1 MLERAGPNLFLQTLA
16 PEPKLKEPTLLVG
29 LPGMGHV
36 AKLSAEYLVEQLGA
50 KPFLRIFSP
59 AFPPYIVCRDG
70 MVEAT
75 QNELYYRKGDPDLII
90 YTGNTQPENT
100 TPGAIRAHYEIAEA
114 VLDLARRLGAVRLV
128 ATAAY
133 ILDRPVESPRVWGV
147 ATDPK
152 TLGELK
158 GLGVH
163 VMKEGSI
170 TGLNGLV
177 LGIAAQRSIAGA
189 CLLGE
194 SSTPQME
201 DPRAA
206 RAVLEVVAKWLGLS
220 LDMKGLEKRIKN
232 QEKAAVERQA
242 MERKMIEQL
251 LKRAGQEGPGG
262 SAPPSP
268 DYIR

>member
-1 MLERAGPNLFLQTLA
+1 MLERAGPNLFFQALA
-16 PEPKLKEPTLLVG
+16 PEPRLKAPTLLVG

-50 KPFLRIFSP
+50 RPFLRLLSP
-59 AFPPYIVCRDG
+59 AFPPYIVCHDG

-75 QNELYYRKGDPDLII
+75 QNELYYWKGDPDLII
-90 YTGNTQPENT
+90 YTGNTQPENSN
-100 TPGAIRAHYEIAEA
+100 PGAVRAHYEIAEA
-114 VLDLARRLGAVRLV
+114 VLGLALRLGAARLV

-133 ILDRPVESPRVWGV
+133 ILERPVEDPRVWAV

-158 GLGVH
+158 QIGVQ
-163 VMKEGSI
+163 VMREGSI

-177 LGIAAQRSIAGA
+177 LGIAAQRSLAGA

-194 SSTPQME
+194 SSTPQTE

-206 RAVLEVVAKWLGLS
+206 RAVLEVAAKWLGLS
-220 LDMKGLEKRIKN
+220 LDLKGLEKRIKS
-232 QEKAAVERQA
+232 QEKAAAERQA

-251 LKRAGQEGPGG
+251 LKRAQPEGPGG
-262 SAPPSP
+262 APPSP

>member
-16 PEPKLKEPTLLVG
+16 PEPRLREPTLLVG

-36 AKLSAEYLVEQLGA
+36 AKLAAEYLVEQLEA

-59 AFPPYIVCRDG
+59 AFPPYIVCHDG

-75 QNELYYRKGDPDLII
+75 QNELYFWKGNPDLII
-90 YTGNTQPENT
+90 YTGNAQPENS
-100 TPGAIRAHYEIAEA
+100 TPGAVRAHYEIAEA

-133 ILDRPVESPRVWGV
+133 ILDRPVEKPRVWAV

-152 TLGELK
+152 TLRELR
-158 GLGVH
+158 GLGVQ
-163 VMKEGSI
+163 VMREGAI

-177 LGIAAQRSIAGA
+177 LGIAAERSIPGA

-206 RAVLEVVAKWLGLS
+206 RAVLEVVSKWLGLS
-220 LDMKGLEKRIKN
+220 LDMKGLEKRVKS
-232 QEKAAVERQA
+232 QEKAAAERQA
-242 MERKMIEQL
+242 MEKRMIEQL
-251 LKRAGQEGPGG
+251 LKRAQPEGTGG
-262 SAPPSP
+262 GPPPP

>member
-16 PEPKLKEPTLLVG
+16 PEPKLKEATLLVG

-36 AKLSAEYLVEQLGA
+36 AKLSADYLVEQLGA
-50 KPFLRIFSP
+50 KPFLRLLSP
-59 AFPPYIVCRDG
+59 AFPPYIVCHDG
-70 MVEAT
+70 LVEST
-75 QNELYYRKGDPDLII
+75 QNSLYYWKGDPDLIL
-90 YTGNTQPENT
+90 YTGNTQPENSN
-100 TPGAIRAHYEIAEA
+100 PGAVRAHYEIAEA
-114 VLDLARRLGAVRLV
+114 VLDLARRLGATRLV

-133 ILDRPVESPRVWGV
+133 ILDRPVEAPRVWAV
-147 ATDPK
+147 ATDGK
-152 TLGELK
+152 TLAELK

-163 VMKEGSI
+163 VMKEGAI

-177 LGIAAQRSIAGA
+177 LGIAAQRLMAGA

-194 SSTPQME
+194 SSTPQTE

-206 RAVLEVVAKWLGLS
+206 RAVLEVVSKWLGLS
-220 LDMKGLEKRIKN
+220 LDMKELEKRIKN

-251 LKRAGQEGPGG
+251 LKRAQPEGSGG
-262 SAPPSP
+262 APPSP